1 MSHADTLYALAQIAV
16 AFAGF
21 AGLMAFV
28 RERAAGPLTQVQ
40 RNRLIGMVRV
50 ALIATAFAILPI
62 VVSAQGLSESIA
74 WRASG
79 ALFAVAF
86 APITVIAWRRLREI
100 RTAGLPATVPFS
112 RLRWSLL
119 CRHGFCGIL
128 AGPIPCGLVL
138 RATCLGSALFHPGR
152 NATRRG
158 RAMTSP
164 NDCTQLT
171 PRRPVTQLAYANS
184 TAVLAFHHTRPH
196 WAVHIV
202 VVPKV
207 HIPSLTNLGG
217 HNVELVYRLLDVV
230 RDVAAEV
237 EREHGAC
244 RVVTN
249 LGRYQDSKH
258 LHFHVGSGEIL
269 ERTSAE

>member
-1 MSHADTLYALAQIAV
+1 
-16 AFAGF
+16 
-21 AGLMAFV
+21 MAFV

-62 VVSAQGLSESIA
+62 VVSAQGLSESTA

-100 RTAGLPATVPFS
+100 RRAGLPATVPFIPQVATVG
-112 RLRWSLL
+112 LL
-119 CRHGFCGIL
+119 LLVGSVVSAEYSSGLYL
-128 AGPIPCGLVL
+128 AGVL
-138 RATCLGSALFHPGR
+138 RASCFGRALFHPGR
-152 NATRRG
+152 NVLRRG
-158 RAMTSP
+158 RAMSRQRLHAADAAARSGRTHVEVVME
-164 NDCTQLT
+164 NDD
-171 PRRPVTQLAYANS
+171 
-184 TAVLAFHHTRPH
+184 VLAFHHTRPH

-217 HNVELVYRLLDVV
+217 HNVELV
-230 RDVAAEV
+230 
-237 EREHGAC
+237 
-244 RVVTN
+244 
-249 LGRYQDSKH
+249 
-258 LHFHVGSGEIL
+258 
-269 ERTSAE
+269 